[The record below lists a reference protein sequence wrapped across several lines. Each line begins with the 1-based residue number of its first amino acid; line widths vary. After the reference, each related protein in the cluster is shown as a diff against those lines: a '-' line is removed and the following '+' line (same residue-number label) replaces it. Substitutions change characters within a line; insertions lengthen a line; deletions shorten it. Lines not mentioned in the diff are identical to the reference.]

1 MILYQL
7 VATGPNWLGSRQ
19 RVHSRMVYR
28 SVAEAEQHYNDFSR
42 KCTEETNGIGALL
55 TVEEIHLVM
64 LELEDDNV

>member
-1 MILYQL
+1 
-7 VATGPNWLGSRQ
+7 
-19 RVHSRMVYR
+19 MVYR